1 MAMHKTRNTGTG
13 NGMRGTRGMGGMLYF
28 GECRQI
34 FRGMSPNIPENVL
47 KHPGECGQTFR
58 RMSPNIRRMSPNIP
72 GNVLKHSGECHQT
85 FRRMSSNI
93 LENVVKHSGKY
104 PQTFRAISPNIP
116 GNVPKRSGECLQITI
131 VNSECFTVHYVLI
144 SSIKVSI
151 YIVSQFPRTYSLR
164 IQKKHSSLS
173 FPVLL
178 LWSRSSISHSCS
190 Q

>member
-1 MAMHKTRNTGTG
+1 
-13 NGMRGTRGMGGMLYF
+13 
-28 GECRQI
+28 
-34 FRGMSPNIPENVL
+34 MSPNIPGNVPKHSGECPQTSRGMWPNIQENVP
-47 KHPGECGQTFR
+47 KHPANVTKYSRECPQTFR
-58 RMSPNIRRMSPNIP
+58 RMSPNIPKNI
-72 GNVLKHSGECHQT
+72 LKYSGECC
-85 FRRMSSNI
+85 
-93 LENVVKHSGKY
+93 
-104 PQTFRAISPNIP
+104 QTFRAISPNIP

-144 SSIKVSI
+144 SSIKMSI
-151 YIVSQFPRTYSLR
+151 YIVSQFARTYSLR